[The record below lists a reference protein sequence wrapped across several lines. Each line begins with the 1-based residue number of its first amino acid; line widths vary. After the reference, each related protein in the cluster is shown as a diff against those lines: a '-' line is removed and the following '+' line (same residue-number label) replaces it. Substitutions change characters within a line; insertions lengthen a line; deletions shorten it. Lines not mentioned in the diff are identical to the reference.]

1 MKQEQEIIKP
11 SVNQTT
17 RDLHLKRKAMW
28 DASMSNHHRYI
39 NKDTGVFLDKFTEK
53 RNCPACGANDERE
66 LFRKSG
72 GCYVACNKCSM
83 LYLNPVFKSDALEEY
98 YRSNHQLQGESVAN
112 DLGFYSALYSKG
124 LNLITK
130 SFPALGNI
138 LDVGCSTG
146 IFLDI
151 ANSNGWQT
159 FGLELNKK
167 EAEIARLKNHLI
179 KEEMINSVRFD
190 KKFAAITLWD
200 VFEHI
205 KDGFQFLSDAKKL
218 LEEGG
223 IVFIQSP
230 SRDALAAKIL
240 QSDCNMFDGL
250 EHVNL
255 YGIESLST
263 LAKSAGYKVESYE
276 TVISEIGV
284 INNYLEYYNPYL
296 GPSTNKSTIADL
308 ISENQIHEQKL
319 GYKFQACL
327 KLI

>member
-1 MKQEQEIIKP
+1 MNQEKEINIP
-11 SVNQTT
+11 TTNETT
-17 RDLHLKRKAMW
+17 RELHLKRKAMW
-28 DASMSNHHRYI
+28 DASMSNHPRYLSEE
-39 NKDTGVFLDKFTEK
+39 TGLFSDKFTEK
-53 RNCPACGANDERE
+53 RNCPACSANDERA

-72 GCYVACNKCSM
+72 GSYVACNKCSM
-83 LYLNPVFKSDALEEY
+83 VYLNPVFKDDILEEH
-98 YRSNHQLQGESVAN
+98 YRSNHQLQGEAVAN
-112 DLGFYSALYSKG
+112 DLEFYSALYSKG
-124 LNLITK
+124 LSSITK
-130 SFPALGNI
+130 SYPELGNI

-151 ANSNGWQT
+151 AKSHGWET

-167 EAEIARLKNHLI
+167 EAEIAKLKNHLI
-179 KEEMINSVRFD
+179 EEEMINSVKFD
-190 KKFAAITLWD
+190 KKFSAITLWD

-205 KDGFQFLSDAKKL
+205 KDGFQFLNDAKKL
-218 LEEGG
+218 LKKDG
-223 IVFIQSP
+223 IIFIQSP
-230 SRDALAAKIL
+230 SRDALAAKIM

-255 YGIESLST
+255 YGIQSLT
-263 LAKSAGYKVESYE
+263 ILTKSAGFKIDNYE

-284 INNYLEYYNPYL
+284 INNYLEYYDPYL
-296 GPSTNKSTIADL
+296 GPSKNKNTVANV

>member
-1 MKQEQEIIKP
+1 MNLEQEIITP
-11 SVNQTT
+11 NTNEST
-17 RDLHLKRKAMW
+17 RELHLKRKAMW
-28 DASMSNHHRYI
+28 DASLSNHDRYL
-39 NKDTGVFLDKFTEK
+39 NKVTGVFSDKFTEK
-53 RNCPACGANDERE
+53 RNCPACSANDERS
-66 LFRKSG
+66 LFWKSG

-83 LYLNPVFKSDALEEY
+83 LYLNPVFKDGALEEY
-98 YRSNHQLQGESVAN
+98 YRSNHHLQGEAVAN
-112 DLGFYSALYSKG
+112 DLGFYSTLYLKG

-130 SFPALGNI
+130 SFPNLGSI

-151 ANSNGWQT
+151 AKSKGWQT

-167 EAEIARLKNHLI
+167 EAEIARFKNHSI
-179 KEEMINSVRFD
+179 KEEMISTVRFD
-190 KKFAAITLWD
+190 KKFSAITLWD

-205 KDGFQFLSDAKKL
+205 KDGFQFLNDAKKIL
-218 LEEGG
+218 KKDG

-230 SRDALAAKIL
+230 SRDALAAKIM

-255 YGIESLST
+255 YGIESLT
-263 LAKSAGYKVESYE
+263 ILAKSAGFKIDSYG

-296 GPSTNKSTIADL
+296 GPSKNKSTIANL

-319 GYKFQACL
+319 GYKFQTCL

>member
-1 MKQEQEIIKP
+1 MNKEEEITT
-11 SVNQTT
+11 QTGNESI

-28 DASMSNHHRYI
+28 DASMSNHHRYL
-39 NKDTGVFLDKFTEK
+39 NEDTGVFSDKFTET
-53 RNCPACGANDERE
+53 RYCPACKANDERK
-66 LFRKSG
+66 LFWKSG

-83 LYLNPVFKSDALEEY
+83 LYLNPVFKDDALEEY
-98 YRSNHQLQGESVAN
+98 YRSNHQLQGEVVAN
-112 DLGFYSALYSKG
+112 DFGFYSTLYLKG
-124 LNLITK
+124 LSLVTK
-130 SFPALGNI
+130 SFPELGNI

-151 ANSNGWQT
+151 AKGSGWKT

-167 EAEIARLKNHLI
+167 EAEIARCKNHLI
-179 KEEMINSVRFD
+179 KEEMINSVRFE
-190 KKFAAITLWD
+190 KKFDAITLWD

-205 KDGFQFLSDAKKL
+205 KDGFQFLNDAKKL
-218 LEEGG
+218 LKEGG

-230 SRDALAAKIL
+230 SRDALAAQIM

-255 YGIESLST
+255 YGIESLT
-263 LAKSAGYKVESYE
+263 ILAESAGYKIESYE

-284 INNYLEYYNPYL
+284 INNYLDYYDPYL
-296 GPSTNKSTIADL
+296 GPSMNKSMILNL
-308 ISENQIHEQKL
+308 ISEKQIHEQKL

-327 KLI
+327 KSI